1 MIMLAHNG
9 RFGRLKN
16 ELENN
21 YTKGKDEYPDTF
33 DQAYAMLHYRVE
45 ETKKTWKNEYGKDD
59 GMIFVTHG
67 DDSDVEEET
76 EGN

>member
-9 RFGRLKN
+9 RFGRLTN
-16 ELENN
+16 EVEND
-21 YTKGKDEYPDTF
+21 YTKEKNEYPDTF
-33 DQAYAMLHYRVE
+33 DKAYTMLYYRIE
-45 ETKKTWKNEYGKDD
+45 ETKKTRKNEYYKDD
-59 GMIFVTHG
+59 GMIFVPHG